1 MAVVEHHQTPLAN
14 YDRVFHSAPDRSPYL
29 YSFSLFM
36 RSVSRESFSFDTVFI
51 TRFSFEPTPMQRACA
66 TVNQL
71 LSMLLSLDFVPATF

>member
-29 YSFSLFM
+29 HSFSLFM

-51 TRFSFEPTPMQRACA
+51 TRF
-66 TVNQL
+66 
-71 LSMLLSLDFVPATF
+71 